1 MGNLSKEQLNSKEP
15 LNSPKEQINS
25 PKEQLNSNDQLA
37 SPTCQNDLTSKHH
50 DISIE
55 EHNLS
60 KEELNSLTCQNNL
73 TSKHHDIS
81 TVQHNPSTDK
91 QKSQIEFTSKLYDI
105 TIEEDN
111 RVYSPNKNSN
121 QEYSHDNQNVASTNQ
136 DSCFN
141 LKTNKNKN
149 FASTNQD
156 SCFNLKTSESNTNPT
171 NINSTSQNMMQDS
184 SEPKNTVTYLS
195 TQETP
200 LEILETLEKE
210 LVSTLE
216 QVETM
221 QTFTVEKAIEEVNN
235 ITNAAILALKRR
247 KEPTEIPISL
257 AQIVS
262 LKVVEEVENRLN
274 TAIKSL
280 KGVHKITEI
289 QNIVAEIVLIK
300 VIDEVNIKISAALK
314 LLQGGCKMT
323 IPDKKLI
330 LLKNL
335 DEVQNIVNVTLKLLK
350 EDRELKPENM
360 QIINLKSKIGK
371 TESKLDNISQNNSR
385 KRIISDLRDKS
396 NKDTNASA
404 SLEDDQHK
412 KDLKCRAF
420 ERFGT
425 CKRKD
430 SCNYI
435 HVKHC
440 FSFRRSGTCSKGSR
454 CPDRHTR
461 SDCPFWLKGI
471 CRNTNRHKCPEGNHD
486 RLKRGS
492 RQSPEVKKRKRT
504 SSSGSDESTE
514 DIKGNSGPLERDQQ
528 LMDRDSRDI
537 MLSNR
542 HKVLIPQISSSEKD
556 CHYYYQRRREDTRNI
571 NTETN
576 VPECTDIYGMEMNGG
591 MGMSGSEENATMEER
606 SCLRRCYNKFCN
618 NFGHFTRNCQGKCW
632 IYGYPKK

>member
-141 LKTNKNKN
+141 LKK
-149 FASTNQD
+149 
-156 SCFNLKTSESNTNPT
+156 SESNTNPT

-200 LEILETLEKE
+200 LEILETLGKE
-210 LVSTLE
+210 LVSKLE

-247 KEPTEIPISL
+247 KEPTEIP
-257 AQIVS
+257 
-262 LKVVEEVENRLN
+262 
-274 TAIKSL
+274 
-280 KGVHKITEI
+280 
-289 QNIVAEIVLIK
+289 
-300 VIDEVNIKISAALK
+300 
-314 LLQGGCKMT
+314 
-323 IPDKKLI
+323 
-330 LLKNL
+330 
-335 DEVQNIVNVTLKLLK
+335 
-350 EDRELKPENM
+350 
-360 QIINLKSKIGK
+360 
-371 TESKLDNISQNNSR
+371 
-385 KRIISDLRDKS
+385 
-396 NKDTNASA
+396 
-404 SLEDDQHK
+404 
-412 KDLKCRAF
+412 
-420 ERFGT
+420 
-425 CKRKD
+425 
-430 SCNYI
+430 
-435 HVKHC
+435 
-440 FSFRRSGTCSKGSR
+440 
-454 CPDRHTR
+454 
-461 SDCPFWLKGI
+461 
-471 CRNTNRHKCPEGNHD
+471 
-486 RLKRGS
+486 
-492 RQSPEVKKRKRT
+492 
-504 SSSGSDESTE
+504 
-514 DIKGNSGPLERDQQ
+514 
-528 LMDRDSRDI
+528 
-537 MLSNR
+537 
-542 HKVLIPQISSSEKD
+542 
-556 CHYYYQRRREDTRNI
+556 
-571 NTETN
+571 
-576 VPECTDIYGMEMNGG
+576 
-591 MGMSGSEENATMEER
+591 
-606 SCLRRCYNKFCN
+606 
-618 NFGHFTRNCQGKCW
+618 
-632 IYGYPKK
+632 